1 MSLVLSSRNDGP
13 LPLVDGRLKG
23 SIVPFTTCE
32 LSRGIRDDFSMVTM
46 AIASQLQKEGK
57 DISSDYP
64 INCFFIPSGHLDIEL
79 LPNEHAVCMRLAVYR
94 VASLEGARTKPVR
107 WMLLAEE
114 LCHLIWGIRDER
126 LINDKVLEVLQNII
140 PELTTDDLGYRS
152 IPAEAPQPSSMD
164 SPV

>member
-1 MSLVLSSRNDGP
+1 MANLLHSRNDVP

-32 LSRGIRDDFSMVTM
+32 LSEEIRDDFFMVTI
-46 AIASQLQKEGK
+46 AIAAQLQKEGK
-57 DISSDYP
+57 DISSDFP
-64 INCFFIPSGHLDIEL
+64 INCFFIPSEHLDIEL
-79 LPNEHAVCMRLAVYR
+79 FPNEHAICMRLAVYR
-94 VASLEGARTKPVR
+94 VACLEGARTQPVR

-126 LINDKVLEVLQNII
+126 LINDKVLEVLQNLI
-140 PELTTDDLGYRS
+140 PKLTTDDLGYRS